1 MKKQTTEKLNK
12 LFINLSDN
20 LFQKILFEI
29 KNNITI
35 DDRKLQIY
43 LDLTKYQINNSNDK
57 KIKQI
62 YKNIKKKLKLKKRR
76 RVSFWN
82 KNTLLLFWQSIYT
95 YIK

>member
-1 MKKQTTEKLNK
+1 MKKKTTEKLNK

-76 RVSFWN
+76 RVSF
-82 KNTLLLFWQSIYT
+82 
-95 YIK
+95 